1 MLVHV
6 FVDINGINQ
15 YKEFTIIFKTFKDLR
30 NQHIANVGWTLPKV
44 HHMVFMVAT
53 VKIDFIFVY

>member
-15 YKEFTIIFKTFKDLR
+15 YKEFTIIFKIFKDLR
-30 NQHIANVGWTLPKV
+30 NQHISNVGWTLPKV

>member
-15 YKEFTIIFKTFKDLR
+15 YKEFTIIFKTFKDFR